1 MDFRLTKE
9 ERLSSKQVIDRLFS
23 GGSGSM
29 AVYPLR
35 VVWMVTTRQPD
46 DQTPPVRMLVSVPKK
61 RFRHAVDRNRLKRQV
76 REAFRLNKH
85 ILWKAL
91 ADTDKRVDIGFIS
104 ITDTPVQSYAVR
116 RSVVKTLVRISE
128 KL

>member
-1 MDFRLTKE
+1 MDFRLKKE
-9 ERLSSKQVIDRLFS
+9 ERLTSKRTIERLFS

-35 VVWMVTTRQPD
+35 VVWTVTSDTATEQ
-46 DQTPPVRMLVSVPKK
+46 QPPVCMMVSVPKK

-76 REAFRLNKH
+76 REAYRLNKH

-91 ADTDKRVDIGFIS
+91 AGTGRHIDMGFIS
-104 ITDTPVQSYAVR
+104 ITDSPVSSYMVS
-116 RSVVKTLVRISE
+116 RSLTKALVRIAE